1 MSEADCAANVKG
13 FIRNADASQGEESDR
28 EALRIKACWT
38 EPLVTRAELASS
50 MGIVKWNGAATK
62 AFEQDQEVQLNMRMG
77 ILLSK
82 G

>member
-1 MSEADCAANVKG
+1 MPAQDKG
-13 FIRNADASQGEESDR
+13 KQSDR

-50 MGIVKWNGAATK
+50 MGIVKWNGVVTK
-62 AFEQDQEVQLNMRMG
+62 AFAMDEEVQLHMSTG
-77 ILLSK
+77 ILLSV